1 MSTILR
7 ALRRLEEEKAGDEL
21 QGLHDSVVAP
31 APDPGTRKGRA
42 VLAVAGAGF
51 LAAALGALVTWQLL
65 DADGRPRSPDAVPG
79 ESASHA
85 GRSIPVE
92 SPSDRALES
101 ALEAL
106 TPDTAIL
113 IDAVQR
119 TARLA
124 PVAAPPPE
132 ISSEVLV
139 HRRVPRPPEALP
151 APRVEP
157 ELPPKPESR
166 AAAIPE
172 PGASATRPAPSATPP
187 EPIELAAAQ
196 PVPEPESWRE
206 AAPRPGTSKAQP
218 AAPSSGIPTVKVTK
232 TIWHPR
238 PERRSAVVEVEGS
251 PGSRDLKEGD
261 TLGALVLTEI
271 KPSGVVFDYQGV
283 ELVRKIGES
292 R

>member
-31 APDPGTRKGRA
+31 TPDPGTRKGRA
-42 VLAVAGAGF
+42 VLAVAGAGL
-51 LAAALGALVTWQLL
+51 LAAALGALVSWQLL
-65 DADGRPRSPDAVPG
+65 HADGRPRSPDPVPG
-79 ESASHA
+79 EFASRA
-85 GRSIPVE
+85 DRSIPVE

-106 TPDTAIL
+106 TPGTAIL

-132 ISSEVLV
+132 ISPEVLV
-139 HRRVPRPPEALP
+139 HRRLPRPPEALP
-151 APRVEP
+151 AQRVELEP
-157 ELPPKPESR
+157 APKPEPR

-172 PGASATRPAPSATPP
+172 PAPSAAPPAPP
-187 EPIELAAAQ
+187 EPIELAAAR
-196 PVPEPESWRE
+196 PEPESWRE
-206 AAPRPGTSKAQP
+206 AAPTPQTSRARSVV
-218 AAPSSGIPTVKVTK
+218 PSSGIPTVKVTK

-238 PERRSAVVEVEGS
+238 PERRSAVVEIEGS
-251 PGSRDLKEGD
+251 PASRNLREGD
-261 TLGALVLTEI
+261 TVGDLVLTEI

-283 ELVRKIGES
+283 ELVRRIGES